1 MILIC
6 LHALLFVFLFESFDS
21 SGLCSFGAREA
32 NNDDVALLEIC
43 YAYLGPERQ
52 IMMTFLC

>member
-1 MILIC
+1 MCIFR
-6 LHALLFVFLFESFDS
+6 AVTDSVSFDS
-21 SGLCSFGAREA
+21 SGLCAFGAREA